1 MPWPINACTWSRVIE
16 QSGIGTSNFLAAS
29 SPRSRSLR
37 SSFGVN
43 VTLKSRL
50 TSAGVLYREKV
61 EPITLWFM
69 NSRNACRGTPAFC
82 ASTVISASDCVTTP
96 RNTLWQIFT
105 MRDSSPSPT

>member
-1 MPWPINACTWSRVIE
+1 MSDA
-16 QSGIGTSNFLAAS
+16 SGIGTSNRRPAS

-37 SSFGVN
+37 KSCGVN
-43 VTLKSRL
+43 VTLKSRF
-50 TSAGVLYREKV
+50 TNAGVLYFVKV

-69 NSRNACRGTPAFC
+69 KSRNACRGTPAFC

-105 MRDSSPSPT
+105 MRASSPSPT